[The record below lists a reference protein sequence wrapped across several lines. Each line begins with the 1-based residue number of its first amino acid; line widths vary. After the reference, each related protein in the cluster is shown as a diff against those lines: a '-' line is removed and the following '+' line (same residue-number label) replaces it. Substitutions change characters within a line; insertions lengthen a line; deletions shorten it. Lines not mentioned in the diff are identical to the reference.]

1 VDCYGYNSMY
11 ATLSSGREVVSQ
23 ISEPERFQTR
33 AHTAP
38 DGTELTIMQKDNEAF
53 LYVYLPDSFF
63 EMHIQSDSALSDADV
78 DAVADNLNYG
88 NIGK

>member
-1 VDCYGYNSMY
+1 
-11 ATLSSGREVVSQ
+11 
-23 ISEPERFQTR
+23 
-33 AHTAP
+33 
-38 DGTELTIMQKDNEAF
+38 

-63 EMHIQSDSALSDADV
+63 EMHMQCSSDLSDADV